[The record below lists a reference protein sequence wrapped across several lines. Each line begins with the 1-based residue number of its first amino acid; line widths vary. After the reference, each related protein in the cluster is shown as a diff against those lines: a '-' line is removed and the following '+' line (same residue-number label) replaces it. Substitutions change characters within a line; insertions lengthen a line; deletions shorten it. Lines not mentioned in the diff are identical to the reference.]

1 MEKSLKSP
9 AYGRLIQLLVAAR
22 HNAGMSQQ
30 AVADLLDQH
39 QSFVAKYE
47 GGERRLDVIE
57 FVTIARA
64 LDADPISLLR
74 AFLKA
79 ESDRTTDKTA
89 VKVKT
94 RRSPRK
100 A

>member
-30 AVADLLDQH
+30 TVAKLLNQH

-57 FVTIARA
+57 FMAIARA

-74 AFLKA
+74 TFLKT
-79 ESDRTTDKTA
+79 ESNRSADKTA
-89 VKVKT
+89 VKEKL
-94 RRSPRK
+94 RRAPRK